1 MSKDWSPIK
10 ALSIAIAVIAVSVVH
25 LVTHEG
31 LYYYRVF
38 YGELYFIPLLLSGSW
53 FGMRGALAT
62 SLGITAFFLPFTWA
76 TWSDTPL
83 YSLDNLLEVLLLN
96 AVAVGLGVFRERE
109 RRSRERLQEA
119 QTLVAMGTA
128 VSAAAHDM
136 RSPLTAIGGF
146 VDLVLRGL
154 PEKDPARDKLEIVI
168 QETRRLEALTDN
180 MLDFTRPLELVKES
194 TDFNRLVEESLNLI
208 RTGLADSDVRLESR
222 LSSRLPE
229 ILVDRGRMVQ
239 VLINLTRNA
248 IEASPAGSVVSV
260 RTTQN
265 GSDLLLEVVDMGEGI
280 PSERRQEIF
289 RPFFTTK
296 NKGTGLGLPIARKIV
311 EAHGGRLEMFDNP
324 IQGMTTR
331 IVLPVG

>member
-1 MSKDWSPIK
+1 
-10 ALSIAIAVIAVSVVH
+10 
-25 LVTHEG
+25 
-31 LYYYRVF
+31 
-38 YGELYFIPLLLSGSW
+38 
-53 FGMRGALAT
+53 
-62 SLGITAFFLPFTWA
+62 
-76 TWSDTPL
+76 
-83 YSLDNLLEVLLLN
+83 
-96 AVAVGLGVFRERE
+96 
-109 RRSRERLQEA
+109 
-119 QTLVAMGTA
+119 MGTA
-128 VSAAAHDM
+128 VSAAAHDI

-146 VDLVLRGL
+146 VNLVLRNL

-180 MLDFTRPLELVKES
+180 MLDFTRPLEVVKES

-208 RTGLADSDVRLESR
+208 RTGLADSDVRLQSQ
-222 LSSRLPE
+222 LCSRLPE
-229 ILVDRGRMVQ
+229 ILVDQGRMVQ

-260 RTTQN
+260 RTIQN

-280 PSERRQEIF
+280 PPERRQEIF

-311 EAHGGRLEMFDNP
+311 EAHGGRLEMSDNP